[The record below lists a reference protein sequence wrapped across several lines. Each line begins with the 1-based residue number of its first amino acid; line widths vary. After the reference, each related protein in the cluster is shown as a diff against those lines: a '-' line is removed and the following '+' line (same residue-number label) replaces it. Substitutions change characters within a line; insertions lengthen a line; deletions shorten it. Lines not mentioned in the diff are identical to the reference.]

1 MENNQTTIFKTV
13 LAKRNRIMKTEL
25 KEIIE
30 KNIIHNSFLDKQSVE
45 NCIEESYNL
54 GVNDVLS
61 WLSKMDYLS
70 DNIKYIIEEWNN
82 QKQS

>member
-1 MENNQTTIFKTV
+1 
-13 LAKRNRIMKTEL
+13 MKPEL

-45 NCIEESYNL
+45 NCVEESYNL
-54 GVNDVLS
+54 GVNDVLD

-70 DNIKYIIEEWNN
+70 DNVKYIIEEWHNLN
-82 QKQS
+82 KS

>member
-1 MENNQTTIFKTV
+1 
-13 LAKRNRIMKTEL
+13 MKTEL